1 MRRRQ
6 FILGAVAAAVSA
18 ALPASDGVALNSMA
32 HPVLTEDMIESGF
45 GLAPLK
51 VEGASIAYD
60 LNEANLEKISIRY
73 ANALARSMM
82 QTREHVAANVLNNIF
97 PEYEH
102 RTFHTGTLEELVSGE
117 GARRSV
123 GVEGSPDRI

>member
-1 MRRRQ
+1 MKRRA

-18 ALPASDGVALNSMA
+18 ALPAGDGVALQCME
-32 HPVLTEDMIESGF
+32 HPRTGF

-51 VEGASIAYD
+51 AEGASIAYD
-60 LNEANLEKISIRY
+60 LTEDNLEKISIRY
-73 ANALARSMM
+73 ANALAKSMT
-82 QTREHVAANVLNNIF
+82 QTKERVAANVFSNIF
-97 PEYEH
+97 PEYEY
-102 RTFHTGTLEELVSGE
+102 RTFHTEAFHELVSGE